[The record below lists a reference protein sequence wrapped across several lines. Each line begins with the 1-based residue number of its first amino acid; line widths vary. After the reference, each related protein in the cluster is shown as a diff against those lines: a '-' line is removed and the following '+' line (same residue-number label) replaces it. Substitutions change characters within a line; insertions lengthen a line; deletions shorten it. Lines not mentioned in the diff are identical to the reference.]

1 MLLLRRLFNGF
12 FHKLPATAYG
22 LHRICADITCCSL
35 RVSYR
40 QQRRILAGDAAGVA
54 SGGFI
59 GLVYRLRL
67 SASIRAGY
75 CRIIPTDIEAVYK
88 FLIINRAV
96 KIIVLT
102 LPYKG

>member
-1 MLLLRRLFNGF
+1 MIGIVLYVVLYVIVAAVIQWV

-88 FLIINRAV
+88 F
-96 KIIVLT
+96 
-102 LPYKG
+102 